1 MKSLYSLSLV
11 IFSALLARAQVIPP
25 KTYPPNGTYFI
36 YNVQYRRVFDDFLW
50 LSTEDNPII
59 GWIAHPHTQSPLNQQ
74 WVVEPVGNS
83 SDQVTMR
90 VIQTIENDPPAGGY
104 AVNANGRIVHGK
116 TSQAWTLQP
125 VPNACLQF
133 MIIDGNNA
141 ITLINGTTDD
151 DSQGQLTV
159 ETIDTNV
166 TNQRWSFVP
175 DDQIDKFLDENG
187 TS

>member
-104 AVNANGRIVHGK
+104 AVNALIYLI
-116 TSQAWTLQP
+116 STLR
-125 VPNACLQF
+125 
-133 MIIDGNNA
+133 IIDGNNA